1 MTRTNNESI
10 NTMNKNLSAIFK
22 GLNLSALPKL
32 ESEMK
37 TKKELNQEIILRTF
51 PHWKQ
56 YASTKQARQTVEY
69 FYTLSLYQSSIRSII
84 KDTLNE
90 YKTEDEELNAII
102 EDFIKKL
109 TSKALTLLKQGNNL
123 NSYINSMM
131 KAYFAKEKDME
142 TFNLYFN
149 RFFGF
154 TPSEK
159 DLRDIDILLIDDK
172 GITGNQK
179 FIGKLV
185 NIFTVLQANTG
196 CFSEKS
202 VKTTFKKTTQSIMIV
217 DKEEFFKEDGQT
229 VRENYLYYLLD
240 KYKVPYKTDESASD
254 IQKKANKVAK
264 KHCIAIPKELQ
275 KTDITSLFEKVETSE
290 TKKEESATK

>member
-10 NTMNKNLSAIFK
+10 TTMNKNLSSIFK
-22 GLNLSALPKL
+22 GLNLQALPKL

-37 TKKELNQEIILRTF
+37 SKKELNQEIILRTF
-51 PHWKQ
+51 SHWKQ
-56 YASTKQARQTVEY
+56 YAGTKQARQTVEY
-69 FYTLSLYQSSIRSII
+69 FYTLSLYQSSIRNII

-90 YKTEDEELNAII
+90 YKTENENLNTII
-102 EDFIKKL
+102 EDFIKRL

-131 KAYFAKEKDME
+131 KAYNAREKDLE

-172 GITGNQK
+172 GIAGNQK
-179 FIGKLV
+179 FIGKLM
-185 NIFTVLQANTG
+185 NIFTVLQVNAG

-217 DKEEFFKEDGQT
+217 DEEEFFKEDGKT
-229 VRENYLYYLLD
+229 VKENYLYYLLD
-240 KYKVPYKTDESASD
+240 KYKVPYKTNESVDD
-254 IQKKANKVAK
+254 IQKKADRIAK

-275 KTDITSLFEKVETSE
+275 ETDIAGLFEKIETSE